1 VKRDRLGARRRPEC
15 LVADID
21 VPVLVV
27 GAGAAGTLLALE
39 LARHGVAARVVDR
52 LAGPSPYSRA
62 VTVHARMLE
71 IFEQI
76 DAELAATYL
85 EVGHASPG
93 YVMHYVTADG
103 TRHAVRPGLDFTGL
117 PSRYRFLLL
126 NSQRETERILR
137 GYLGARY
144 GCAPEWGVTCTAVAV
159 EAEGV
164 RATLQHADGLEE
176 QVRCRYLVA
185 CDGTNSRV
193 RRDLGLAQEGSD
205 YAGTVLQNLDIELNG
220 FPDDPE
226 WMHYCMGPGH
236 FVMVAKLPGRFFRLL
251 MSQPADKADASET
264 PHAVFGAILA
274 QHFDGIRFGET
285 DWHSRWG
292 SQIRLAHSYRCGPV
306 FLAGDAAH
314 THSTAGGQGMNCCMQ
329 DAWNLGWK
337 LAFVLKGWAP
347 DTLLD
352 SYEAERKPIGQQV
365 IGAASAIHELFMAG
379 RTGGP
384 EALVA
389 LRESGFLR
397 ELVGKVS
404 GVAYH
409 YRADGAPDSALPQ
422 AGDRL
427 PNVLLRN
434 TEWLG
439 DALRHVGFTLIAALT
454 SDESDVVVARKLDEL
469 ERVYAGRLRVRTVL
483 RAPLPL
489 VTVASGPQLYLVR
502 PDGYVAL
509 RCAAEDFAVLE
520 RWLAA
525 SLTPVRRE

>member
-1 VKRDRLGARRRPEC
+1 M
-15 LVADID
+15 ADID

-27 GAGAAGTLLALE
+27 GAGAAGTMLALE
-39 LARHGVAARVVDR
+39 LARHGVEARVVDR
-52 LAGPSPYSRA
+52 LPGPSPYSRA
-62 VTVHARMLE
+62 VTVHARTLE

-76 DAELAATYL
+76 DAELAAAYL
-85 EVGHASPG
+85 EYGHESPG

-103 TRHAVRPGLDFTGL
+103 ARHAVRPGLDFTAL

-126 NSQRETERILR
+126 SSQRETERILR
-137 GYLGARY
+137 GYLGARFAR
-144 GCAPEWGVTCTAVAV
+144 APEWGVTCTAVAL
-159 EAEGV
+159 EGDGA
-164 RATLQHADGLEE
+164 RAMLQHASGREE

-185 CDGTNSRV
+185 CDGTGSRV
-193 RRDLGLAQEGSD
+193 RRDLGLAQEGAD
-205 YAGTVLQNLDIELNG
+205 YAGTVLQNLDVELVG
-220 FPDDPE
+220 FPDDPR

-236 FVMVAKLPGRFFRLL
+236 FLMVAKLPGPFFRLL

-264 PHAVFGAILA
+264 PHAVFGGILA
-274 QHFDGIRFGET
+274 RHFDDIRFGAT

-292 SQIRLAHSYRCGPV
+292 SQIRLAHSYRRGPV

-347 DTLLD
+347 ETLLD
-352 SYEAERKPIGQQV
+352 TYESERKPIGQQV
-365 IGAASAIHELFMAG
+365 IGAASAIHDLFMAG
-379 RTGGP
+379 RSSGP
-384 EALVA
+384 EGLVT

-409 YRADGAPDSALPQ
+409 YRPDGAPASVLPQ

-427 PNVLLRN
+427 PNVALG
-434 TEWLG
+434 TGATWLG
-439 DALRHVGFTLIAALT
+439 DSLRHGGFTLIAALVR
-454 SDESDVVVARKLDEL
+454 DEVDAALAGRLAEI
-469 ERVYAGRLRVRTVL
+469 EQAYAGRVAVRVVPGTPPVL
-483 RAPLPL
+483 A
-489 VTVASGPQLYLVR
+489 TAATGSQLYLVR

-509 RCAAEDFAVLE
+509 RCAVEDVGVLE

-525 SLTPVRRE
+525 SLTPAPRR

>member
-1 VKRDRLGARRRPEC
+1 MAES
-15 LVADID
+15 D

-27 GAGAAGTLLALE
+27 GAGAAGTMLALE
-39 LARHGVAARVVDR
+39 LARHGVEARVVDR
-52 LAGPSPYSRA
+52 LPGPSPYSRA
-62 VTVHARMLE
+62 VTVHARTLE

-85 EVGHASPG
+85 EYGHESPG
-93 YVMHYVTADG
+93 YVMHYVTAEG
-103 TRHAVRPGLDFTGL
+103 ARHAVRPGLDFTTL

-126 NSQRETERILR
+126 SSQRETERILR
-137 GYLGARY
+137 GYLGARFAR
-144 GCAPEWGVTCTAVAV
+144 APEWGVTCTAVALDGDG
-159 EAEGV
+159 A
-164 RATLQHADGLEE
+164 RATLRHADGREE
-176 QVRCRYLVA
+176 GVRCRYLVA
-185 CDGTNSRV
+185 CDGTGSRV
-193 RRDLGLAQEGSD
+193 RRDLGLAQEGAD
-205 YAGTVLQNLDIELNG
+205 YAGTVLQNLDVELVG
-220 FPDDPE
+220 FPDDPR

-236 FVMVAKLPGRFFRLL
+236 FLMVAKLPGPFFRLL

-264 PHAVFGAILA
+264 PHAVFGGILA
-274 QHFDGIRFGET
+274 QHFDDVRFGAT

-292 SQIRLAHSYRCGPV
+292 SQIRLAHSYRRGAV

-347 DTLLD
+347 ETLLD
-352 SYEAERKPIGQQV
+352 TYESERKPIGQQV

-379 RTGGP
+379 RSSGP
-384 EALVA
+384 EGLAA

-397 ELVGKVS
+397 DLVGKVS

-409 YRADGAPDSALPQ
+409 YRPDGAPASALPQ

-427 PNVLLRN
+427 PNVALGAGG
-434 TEWLG
+434 EWLG
-439 DALRHVGFTLIAALT
+439 DSLRHGGFTLIAALVR
-454 SDESDVVVARKLDEL
+454 DEGDVALIDRLAKIEQA
-469 ERVYAGRLRVRTVL
+469 YAGRVALRVVPG
-483 RAPLPL
+483 APPPL
-489 VTVASGPQLYLVR
+489 VTAGMGSQLYLVR

-509 RCAAEDFAVLE
+509 RCAAGDVAALE

-525 SLTPVRRE
+525 SLTIARR